1 MFRNHG
7 IKNGVTK
14 TILVALTLTV
24 ALASTGCDYGLS
36 ALNALG
42 ALQGLGDYE
51 GGWNDWGF
59 PDSSLYD
66 PTNEIQSVIGY
77 QQEVMDWS
85 ANAWDEYI
93 LQ

>member
-1 MFRNHG
+1 MFRNHE
-7 IKNGVTK
+7 IKSGATK

-42 ALQGLGDYE
+42 ALQGLGDYT
-51 GGWNDWGF
+51 DWVDYGF

-66 PTNEIQSVIGY
+66 PTNDIQSVIGY